1 MHAYEILF
9 SPTGGTAKVAAPS
22 PLTGLPLKPSISLFH
37 PPIMKIFVWKAIL

>member
-9 SPTGGTAKVAAPS
+9 SPTGGTAKVAAALTTDWPS
-22 PLTGLPLKPSISLFH
+22 VKTSLFH

>member
-9 SPTGGTAKVAAPS
+9 SPTGGTAKVAAAP

>member
-9 SPTGGTAKVAAPS
+9 SPTGGTAKVAAA
-22 PLTGLPLKPSISLFH
+22 LGLPLKPSISLFH

>member
-9 SPTGGTAKVAAPS
+9 SPTGGTAKVAAA
-22 PLTGLPLKPSISLFH
+22 LTTGLPLKPSISLFH